1 MIRIALDIDDTIL
14 DFLGFYKQYFSR
26 DIDMVSKNIT
36 KNVYKLR
43 NNKTFWENLPLLER
57 PIGFEPCIYS
67 TKRINSKVYTRNCLS
82 KYGLPI
88 KPIYQTICQ
97 LSNKADIIKGRCD
110 VLIDDSIFNVK
121 KAIKAGLPA
130 LLISR
135 PHNININFEFRIDK
149 LDYREI
155 EKMYNYEKCV
165 LQIQS
170 LYQQQ
175 RPYNF

>member
-1 MIRIALDIDDTIL
+1 MNMLRVACDLDDTIF
-14 DFLGFYKQYFSR
+14 DFLGFYKQYFPKES
-26 DIDMVSKNIT
+26 DMISKNIT

-43 NNKTFWENLPLLER
+43 NNKYFWEHLPLLEA
-57 PIGFEPCIYS
+57 PNFEPHIYS
-67 TKRINSKVYTRNCLS
+67 TKRINSKIYTRNCLNR
-82 KYGLPI
+82 YDLPI

-110 VLIDDSIFNVK
+110 VLIDDSIFNVR
-121 KAIKAGLPA
+121 KAIQAGLPA

-135 PHNININFEFRIDK
+135 PHNINIDFEFRIDK

-165 LQIQS
+165 LQ
-170 LYQQQ
+170 
-175 RPYNF
+175 R

>member
-1 MIRIALDIDDTIL
+1 MIRIACDLDDTIV
-14 DFLGFYKQYFSR
+14 DFLGFYKQYFPKES
-26 DIDMVSKNIT
+26 DMISKNIT

-43 NNKTFWENLPLLER
+43 NNKDFWENVPLLER
-57 PIGFEPCIYS
+57 PNGFIPYIYS
-67 TKRINSKVYTRNCLS
+67 TKRINSKIYTRNCLL

-88 KPIYQTICQ
+88 RPIYQTICQ

-110 VLIDDSIFNVK
+110 VLIDDSIFNVR
-121 KAIKAGLPA
+121 KAIQAGLPA

-135 PHNININFEFRIDK
+135 PHNLAVDFEFRIDK

-165 LQIQS
+165 LQI
-170 LYQQQ
+170 
-175 RPYNF
+175 

>member
-1 MIRIALDIDDTIL
+1 MNMLRVACDLDDTIF
-14 DFLGFYKQYFSR
+14 DFLGFYKQYFPKES
-26 DIDMVSKNIT
+26 DMISKNIT

-43 NNKTFWENLPLLER
+43 NNKYFWEHLPLLET
-57 PIGFEPCIYS
+57 PNFEPHIYS
-67 TKRINSKVYTRNCLS
+67 TKRINSKIYTRNCLNR
-82 KYGLPI
+82 YDLPI

-121 KAIKAGLPA
+121 KAIKVGLPA
-130 LLISR
+130 ILISR

-165 LQIQS
+165 LQI
-170 LYQQQ
+170 
-175 RPYNF
+175 